1 MIVDLNTLQYSSI
14 QDEEEARR
22 IVESVNEANHGSL
35 YKHCVNI
42 LLNRD
47 GWDKREAEEFLDK
60 LSDSALHRIYDTNG
74 RCLDDQKFYNEFVK
88 ESKKEKSDEEE
99 TEGKPSGDDE
109 EQTNPTKPKDEFEVT
124 YADLKKKPEN
134 IFEHIIIFTNDDDP
148 KNNKTLK
155 NIFDAVKALK
165 KAGAT
170 IPEVHVFIAE
180 DMTFETDDDN
190 ILSITDG
197 EETLDF
203 TKGFNNTNTLVFSRL
218 GVQGEDNCEHVVGL
232 LQDRGFLVLNPVRY
246 SELASNK
253 YDTAV
258 LLQKAEIPQPNFCL
272 MTRDIL
278 YDEKVFMESM
288 KKVYPKWD
296 KNPDKNEDFKFVVKI
311 LDGHGG
317 TGVFMSDGKKLIA
330 ILQAIFAIDSER
342 QLIIQ
347 KKEEADGGD
356 IRVHVLTL
364 RSRQIILAAMKRVK
378 LGGDFRSNV
387 SLGAEAEPVKLTPE
401 QEQIAL
407 KAAKI
412 SHLPW
417 CAVDIMPLV
426 KGSNPELGDNV
437 VLELNAS
444 PGTDGISGVIEH
456 NFINVLLSELTEPKE
471 FYLQDKTAGFME
483 TVEISMG
490 EKPLELLAKLDT
502 GNGAIASHME
512 VGQIQEEGDQVK
524 FKFNG
529 KEYTEKVYGHSHAT
543 TGSQKHNRPIIHIP
557 SIKLG
562 MRTLKDVPM
571 ALVENRDG
579 KSSNVLLNREIMSW
593 FGYIVSPYQT
603 HILTQEMD
611 KLKII

>member
-1 MIVDLNTLQYSSI
+1 MNINEVLYNQI
-14 QDEEEARR
+14 QDEDEARR
-22 IVESVNEANHGSL
+22 LVESVKPA
-35 YKHCVNI
+35 
-42 LLNRD
+42 
-47 GWDKREAEEFLDK
+47 
-60 LSDSALHRIYDTNG
+60 
-74 RCLDDQKFYNEFVK
+74 
-88 ESKKEKSDEEE
+88 KKSPEEE
-99 TEGKPSGDDE
+99 EVE
-109 EQTNPTKPKDEFEVT
+109 PKDPKNSSDKENGNPNNPANEFEVV
-124 YADLKKKPEN
+124 YADLNKEYTN

-155 NIFDAVKALK
+155 NLYDATKELK
-165 KAGAT
+165 KTADVVPN
-170 IPEVHVFIAE
+170 IHVFIAE
-180 DMTFETDDDN
+180 NMTFETDEDN

-197 EETLDF
+197 DNTLDF
-203 TKGFNNTNTLVFSRL
+203 EDLNNTNTLVFSRL
-218 GVQGEDNCEHVVGL
+218 GVQGEDNCEHVVGM

-272 MTRDIL
+272 MTKDIL
-278 YDEKVFMESM
+278 YDEKLFMENM
-288 KKVYPKWD
+288 KLVYPKWSKD
-296 KNPDKNEDFKFVVKI
+296 PDKNEEFALVVKI

-317 TGVFMSDGKKLIA
+317 TGVFTCDGKKIIA
-330 ILQAIFAIDSER
+330 ILQCIFAIDGDR
-342 QLIIQ
+342 RLIIQ

-387 SLGAEAEPVKLTPE
+387 SLGAQAKPVKLTPE

-407 KAAKI
+407 KAAKV

-426 KGSNPELGDNV
+426 KGSNPEIGDNV

-444 PGTDGISGVIEH
+444 PGTDGISEVIGH
-456 NFINVLLSELTEPKE
+456 NFINIILNELTEPKE
-471 FYLQDKTAGFME
+471 FYLQDKTAGYME
-483 TVEISMG
+483 TVDITIG
-490 EKPLELLAKLDT
+490 DGDPLSLLAKLDT

-512 VGQIQEEGDQVK
+512 VGNMEIKGENVT
-524 FKFNG
+524 FTFNS
-529 KEYTEKVYGHSHAT
+529 KKYTEKIFGYSNAV
-543 TGSQKHNRPIIHIP
+543 TGTQRNKRPIIHIK

-562 MRTLKDVPM
+562 LRILNDVPM

-579 KSSNVLLNREIMSW
+579 KSSNVLINREMMSW
-593 FGYIVSPYQT
+593 LGYIVSPYQT
-603 HILTQEMD
+603 HILTQEID